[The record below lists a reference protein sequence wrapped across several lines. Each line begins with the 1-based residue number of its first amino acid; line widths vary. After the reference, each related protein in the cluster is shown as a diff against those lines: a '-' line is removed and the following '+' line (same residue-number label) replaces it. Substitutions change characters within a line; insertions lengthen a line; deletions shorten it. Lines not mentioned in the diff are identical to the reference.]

1 MTVFT
6 KLLDEFGN
14 EAGPPHLMIG
24 TEPLARAPVK
34 IFMEEDIVMEVRIGL
49 KFGAV
54 SEYRAVPLGIIF
66 KNTH

>member
-6 KLLDEFGN
+6 KLLDELGN
-14 EAGPPHLMIG
+14 KTGPPHLMIG
-24 TEPLARAPVK
+24 AEPLARAPMK
-34 IFMEEDIVMEVRIGL
+34 IFMEEDIVMEMRVGL

-54 SEYRAVPLGIIF
+54 SEYRAVPLRIIF